1 MNGRLQECIVYLKS
15 AKNLEL
21 HAANLYDALSKKIN
35 QPESS
40 FILSFSCDSQK
51 CAKMIEALLNCFD
64 LTAIENI
71 PLRKDASELI
81 VNVVTFNKRIA
92 RTNNVG
98 YEIACEFFREI
109 SALEDQ
115 LCSMY
120 AIFIKSSLSA
130 VLAVEFSRLSIDST
144 NFNRI
149 FEDMANEKQKHKET
163 LIDVIYA
170 FETKEAERFRSGTT
184 QVLHKT
190 PDPRLQNSAFHV
202 FPSTPIPQ
210 RPQK

>member
-1 MNGRLQECIVYLKS
+1 MNGHLQESIVYLKS

-21 HAANLYDALSKKIN
+21 QTANLYDAISKKIN

-40 FILSFSCDSQK
+40 FILAFSCDSQK

-64 LTAIENI
+64 LTPTENN
-71 PLRKDASELI
+71 PLRKDISELI
-81 VNVVTFNKRIA
+81 GSVVTFNKRIA

-109 SALEDQ
+109 SALEEQ
-115 LCSMY
+115 LYSMY
-120 AIFIKSSLSA
+120 AIFIKSSLA
-130 VLAVEFSRLSIDST
+130 NVLASEFSRLSIDST
-144 NFNRI
+144 NFKRI
-149 FEDMANEKQKHKET
+149 FENMANEKQKHRET
-163 LIDVIYA
+163 LIDILYA
-170 FETKEAERFRSGTT
+170 FETKETERFRSGTP

-202 FPSTPIPQ
+202 FPPTILPEH
-210 RPQK
+210 PQK